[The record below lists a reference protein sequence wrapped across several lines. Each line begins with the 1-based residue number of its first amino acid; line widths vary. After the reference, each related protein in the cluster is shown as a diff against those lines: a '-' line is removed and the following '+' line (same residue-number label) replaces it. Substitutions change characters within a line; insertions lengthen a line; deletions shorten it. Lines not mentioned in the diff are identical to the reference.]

1 MIILDRIAR
10 HRKNLNF
17 MVQLAN
23 CFVTIL
29 YSCTNSFNQR
39 YQITYLPRPGFN
51 ILFTMIY
58 TRKLFFAFLAM
69 AVSMV
74 TGMLISGMGA
84 YGQQQTP
91 TNQTA
96 EGWMTSFDLENC
108 NFAST
113 GENSY
118 FILKPGYQ
126 VTLEG
131 EEDDEEIQLVTTV
144 LNETKVVNG
153 TQTRVVEEREFEGGD
168 LVEIS
173 RNYFAVCKP
182 TNVVFY
188 FGEDVD
194 IYEDGEIVSHEG
206 AWLVGA
212 NGSKAGMIMPG
223 KVTLGQKY
231 YQEIAPGVAEDRAEI
246 IALNDTLDTPAGNFQ
261 NVLTT
266 EETNP
271 LEPEEKE
278 FKFYAPGIGL
288 IQEEAIKLVN
298 YTKP

>member
-1 MIILDRIAR
+1 MFIL
-10 HRKNLNF
+10 
-17 MVQLAN
+17 
-23 CFVTIL
+23 
-29 YSCTNSFNQR
+29 
-39 YQITYLPRPGFN
+39 
-51 ILFTMIY
+51 
-58 TRKLFFAFLAM
+58 
-69 AVSMV
+69 
-74 TGMLISGMGA
+74 TGMEA
-84 YGQQQTP
+84 YGQEQQPPQTLTSP
-91 TNQTA
+91 SNTLSTNQTA
-96 EGWMTSFDLENC
+96 EGWMSSFDLEKC
-108 NFAST
+108 DFAST

-131 EEDDEEIQLVTTV
+131 EEDDEMLQLVTTV

-153 TQTRVVEEREFEGGD
+153 IETRVVEEKETERGN

-173 RNYFAVCKP
+173 RNYFAMCKP
-182 TNVVFY
+182 TNNAIY

-206 AWLVGA
+206 AWLAGA

-223 KVTLGQKY
+223 KVEVGLKY
-231 YQEIAPGVAEDRAEI
+231 YQEIATGVAEDRAEI
-246 IALNDTLDTPAGNFQ
+246 VSVNDTLNTPAGDFQ
-261 NVLTT
+261 NVLKT

-271 LEPEEKE
+271 LEPGEKE